1 MGNGQFDEAVEI
13 PSEVPNHVNGFG
25 HVDLATSLMPAAG
38 ELFVAEGSI
47 EETGSEAAYSFTK
60 AGDGPLSAT
69 LCWNDYPGTPGAY
82 VALVNDLDITV
93 TVEEDT
99 YYSGGKNIHNDF
111 LNNCERVQLSDI
123 PPNKKVEIKVSGYSV
138 MEGPQSFALCVSGAN
153 AVPEPA
159 FAFVALLITMLLI
172 KKTR

>member
-1 MGNGQFDEAVEI
+1 MRRWITLLAALVSTFAAFADEQR
-13 PSEVPNHVNGFG
+13 
-25 HVDLATSLMPAAG
+25 
-38 ELFVAEGSI
+38 
-47 EETGSEAAYSFTK
+47 
-60 AGDGPLSAT
+60 
-69 LCWNDYPGTPGAY
+69 
-82 VALVNDLDITV
+82 VNDLDITV